1 MKRKLLIS
9 LFAVLSVLGAACT
22 QPAAAPAPDPGGDPD
37 PLPWWCTATAWGP
50 GHGHHYEGRHKGDL
64 STADCDSVTT
74 SFDAALAYAQQ
85 YPTAADAQAGGFERF
100 VPYVAG
106 MGTHDM
112 PATGLAAAIADP
124 SFDRFDPQFPGTA
137 IDDVFDPT
145 TPEFLQYDGN
155 GLDAEL
161 VGMSWL
167 VRTDDGMPP
176 EGFAGGNDWW
186 HSHPVLCFSTSFG
199 VVIGEDT
206 SESQCSSMGGVNLY
220 LHDYWMVHAWIVPGM
235 EYRID
240 VFENHHPCITAGGAT
255 WDPSDPCFDEAP
267 SGGGHSGH

>member
-1 MKRKLLIS
+1 MMRKL
-9 LFAVLSVLGAACT
+9 VLVAAMMALVAAGCA
-22 QPAAAPAPDPGGDPD
+22 QPAPGDGGPGPEPE

-50 GHGHHYEGRHKGDL
+50 GNGDHYDGQSKGDL
-64 STADCDSVTT
+64 SVDNCDSVTEA
-74 SFDAALAYAQQ
+74 FDAALEYVQQ

-100 VPYVAG
+100 VPYVGG
-106 MGTHDM
+106 MGTHDL
-112 PATGLAAAIADP
+112 PASGMAAAIADP
-124 SFDRFDPQFPGTA
+124 SFDRFDPVFPGTA
-137 IDDVFDPT
+137 LDDVFDPT

-176 EGFAGGNDWW
+176 EGFPGGNDWW
-186 HSHPVLCFSTSFG
+186 HNHPLLCFSTSLG
-199 VVIGEDT
+199 VVIGENLP
-206 SESQCSSMGGVNLY
+206 ESSCGASGGVNLY
-220 LHDYWMVHAWIVPGM
+220 LHNYWMVHAWIVPGM

-240 VFENHHPCITAGGAT
+240 VFENHHPCIGSGGTT
-255 WDPSDPCFDEAP
+255 WDPTDHCFDQAP